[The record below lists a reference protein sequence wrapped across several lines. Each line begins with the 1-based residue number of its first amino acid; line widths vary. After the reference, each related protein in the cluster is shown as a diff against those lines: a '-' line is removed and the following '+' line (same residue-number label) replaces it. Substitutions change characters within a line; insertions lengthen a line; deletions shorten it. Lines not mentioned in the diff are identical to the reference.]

1 MDSVERVESKTKLNT
16 MEIQEPSVPPKE
28 KPLPKGFPMIMVAL
42 SAALFLSAFELTSVS
57 TALPT
62 IVHSIPDFP
71 AQDFVWVGSAYS
83 LASAAFLPMSGSLS
97 QIFGRKPLMFVSL
110 AIFTI
115 GSAVAGAAHTTS
127 VFLFGRTAQGLGGGG
142 IIAMCNIILS
152 DIVPLYRRPKY
163 NAVLAV
169 TWCFAAAIG
178 PVIGGIVAQ
187 KGAWRWLFWL
197 NLPVCGI
204 TALIVLVFLR
214 LKIPKAS
221 FSEKMQR
228 IDWVGNILII
238 GTTTAAVLGL
248 TWGGVVFAWNSPKVL
263 VPLIIGVVGIALT
276 FVYQAYVPREPT
288 IPVFLLKN
296 RTSLSGQLQTMIV
309 QVIIIAYVYYFPVYF
324 QACKLASPIHSGI
337 DLLGLTLAITPIAMC
352 VGISIA
358 ILQRYRPQIWTGWV
372 LIIISTGLLTTVK
385 ADDNIWKAIGFCIL
399 GGAGLGTVYTA
410 VIFPVLAPL
419 PVEANAQAIAL
430 SMFLRV
436 FGQIWGVTIG
446 GAVLQNVLRS
456 NLPTTV
462 VSQLPDNLQGDV
474 AYAAIAIIKSLP
486 TDIQTEVRVV
496 FAEAM
501 KELWEVMVG
510 IAGAGLLVALA
521 MGDVK
526 MHKHTAEE
534 YGVDEGEKEE
544 KRLSGSDVSAEA

>member
-1 MDSVERVESKTKLNT
+1 MDSVDRVESKTKLNAL
-16 MEIQEPSVPPKE
+16 EVQEAPAPRE
-28 KPLPKGFPMIMVAL
+28 QPLPKGFPMIMVAL

-62 IVHSIPDFP
+62 IVHSIPNFP
-71 AQDFVWVGSAYS
+71 AQDFVWVGSAYA
-83 LASAAFLPMSGSLS
+83 LASAAFLPMSGALS
-97 QIFGRKPLMFVSL
+97 QVFGRKPLMLVSL

-115 GSAVAGAAHTTS
+115 GSAVSGAAHTTS
-127 VFLFGRTAQGLGGGG
+127 VLLFGRTAQGLGGGG
-142 IIAMCNIILS
+142 IVAMCNIILS

-178 PVIGGIVAQ
+178 PVIGGLVAQ

-204 TALIVLVFLR
+204 TAAIVVFVLH
-214 LKIPKAS
+214 LKTPKLS
-221 FSEKMQR
+221 FNEKVKR
-228 IDWVGNILII
+228 IDWIGNVLII

-248 TWGGVVFAWNSPKVL
+248 TWGGVVFAWSSAKVL

-276 FVYQAYVPREPT
+276 FVHQAYVPKEPT
-288 IPVFLLKN
+288 IPVFLLKD

-309 QVIIIAYVYYFPVYF
+309 QIIIISYVYYFPVYF
-324 QACKLASPIHSGI
+324 QACKLASPIRSGI

-385 ADDNIWKAIGFCIL
+385 ADDSIWRAIGFCIL

-419 PVEANAQAIAL
+419 PVSANAQAIAL

-456 NLPTTV
+456 NLPSSV

-474 AYAAIAIIKSLP
+474 AYATITIIKGLP
-486 TDIQTEVRVV
+486 LDIQNEVRDV
-496 FAEAM
+496 FAKAM
-501 KELWEVMVG
+501 KELWQVMVG
-510 IAGAGLLVALA
+510 IAAAGFLVSLA

-534 YGVDEGEKEE
+534 YGVDDGQERK
-544 KRLSGSDVSAEA
+544 LSASPDGSAEA